1 MKKTTV
7 ILSHINS
14 SPFTETNKQCDM
26 HLVSFRVWG
35 NWWRELGDTERLRLK
50 DKHYPKSV
58 KLHMDVFNCMA
69 GRIKKIYIKEHD
81 S

>member
-26 HLVSFRVWG
+26 HLVSSSFMCGKERVY
-35 NWWRELGDTERLRLK
+35 GDDKCKTQCSICKK
-50 DKHYPKSV
+50 DYNES
-58 KLHMDVFNCMA
+58 
-69 GRIKKIYIKEHD
+69 
-81 S
+81 